1 MAYLSSGILLLGHLL
16 ASLSLHPPSPYIS
29 IWLSCPALFCLP
41 IGQISFI
48 YQPMGVI
55 PIQSIQKDHPIAI
68 TPSAPSFPGVP
79 IVLSGGL
86 RPHGIVS
93 VRFGMVIA
101 VVLVQLTL
109 EQSYWW
115 DFMGVV
121 PDITRISQKVL
132 WSSGLHSLPSLLPP
146 HSLRLGCSSGW

>member
-1 MAYLSSGILLLGHLL
+1 
-16 ASLSLHPPSPYIS
+16 
-29 IWLSCPALFCLP
+29 
-41 IGQISFI
+41 
-48 YQPMGVI
+48 MGVI
-55 PIQSIQKDHPIAI
+55 PIQSIQKDHPIAT

-109 EQSYWW
+109 EQSYW
-115 DFMGVV
+115 
-121 PDITRISQKVL
+121 
-132 WSSGLHSLPSLLPP
+132 
-146 HSLRLGCSSGW
+146 